1 MWNFCV
7 WALDPNVW
15 GCSWALGKSCFSPV
29 RDTKLNIEFVPDKSH
44 FLQLPF
50 PCQELPLPKVM
61 QLRFLGICRG
71 SWVVFGVYFLFGLL
85 CVGFGDSGFF
95 SCENSSC
102 VFLFWIKPAQV
113 WGNKLNFCY

>member
-71 SWVVFGVYFLFGLL
+71 SWVVFGLFFILVLVCCVLGLVIVVSFPVRTAHA
-85 CVGFGDSGFF
+85 CFYSG
-95 SCENSSC
+95 SNQLRSGG
-102 VFLFWIKPAQV
+102 I
-113 WGNKLNFCY
+113 N